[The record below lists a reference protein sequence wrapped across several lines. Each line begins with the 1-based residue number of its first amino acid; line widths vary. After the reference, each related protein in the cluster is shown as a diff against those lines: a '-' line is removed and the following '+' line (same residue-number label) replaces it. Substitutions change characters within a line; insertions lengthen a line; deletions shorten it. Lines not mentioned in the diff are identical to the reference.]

1 MAWESSPSVATT
13 IFMRARCAGSVD
25 DVEVSELD
33 ARRIRASRPAQR
45 GRDPAAVRRRAWR
58 PQKPETIETVVVDAE
73 LAEPFNE
80 EWLKRRRQTET

>member
-1 MAWESSPSVATT
+1 MGL
-13 IFMRARCAGSVD
+13 MRARCACSVD
-25 DVEVSELD
+25 DVEFSELD